1 MPPTEGSSISY
12 AIETYQTV
20 QEEMRTL
27 VGEHWEEI
35 AVNKDK
41 IKLNPDWESYERLSD
56 EGYLGIYTARSNG
69 ALVGYFIVVATPN
82 IHYKDHIF
90 GVNDVLFLQKKYR
103 KRLTGVKLIKFAEKD
118 LKEKGVSVLV
128 INTKVHTPFD
138 KILERM
144 KYSLVERVYSK
155 YIGE

>member
-1 MPPTEGSSISY
+1 MPQTEGSSISY

-41 IKLNPDWESYERLSD
+41 IKLNPDWESYEHLSD

-103 KRLTGVKLIKFAEKD
+103 KGLTGVKLIKFAEKD

-144 KYSLVERVYSK
+144 KYSLIERVYSK